1 MQVTRVAPG
10 WPVASLMHRRRV
22 MADRI
27 THVGLD
33 VHEEGIVV
41 AVAEGGLRGEVRE
54 YGRIANTAAAL
65 DRLMRKLNGEGVGLR
80 FCYEAGR
87 CGYGIQRH
95 LSAHGHECMVVA
107 PSLIPKRAGDRVKTD
122 RRDAA
127 SLARL
132 HRAGELTAVWVP
144 DAGHEAMRDL
154 VRARLDAVHALR
166 RARQQ
171 LSGFLLRQGCHYG
184 RPAWTK
190 LHRRWLAGLKF
201 EQVLHHVVLED
212 YIQAVEAAEARRDRL
227 TAQIEACL
235 PEWSLAPVV
244 AALQTMRGMA
254 LVNAATLI
262 AELGE
267 LSRFANPRQLMA
279 YLGLV
284 PSEHS
289 SGASIKRGGL
299 TKAGNSAARRL
310 LIEAAWCYRFPAGSA
325 ASCCSGRRSSPS
337 RSARSPG
344 RRSCG
349 CAHAIA
355 SSPAAANQPMSS
367 RPRSP
372 VNWPALSGPSPGAC
386 RRRRADRKK
395 PVIASKGGASG
406 PPNTLL
412 LGKAGGAAAVRRTLD
427 TTICR
432 VADPMQVSGPRQLRD
447 ASPVMRFRPA
457 HQRMI
462 NRRHDGCASSLARQS
477 LKQPLPMEPQIHAP
491 ATWKG
496 GHERGV

>member
-1 MQVTRVAPG
+1 MG
-10 WPVASLMHRRRV
+10 DH
-22 MADRI
+22 I
-27 THVGLD
+27 TYVGLD
-33 VHEEGIVV
+33 VHKQGIVV
-41 AVAEGGLRGEVRE
+41 AVAEDGLRGEVRE
-54 YGRIANTAAAL
+54 YGRIANTPAAL
-65 DRLMRKLNGEGVGLR
+65 DRLARKLSREGVKLR
-80 FCYEAGR
+80 FCYEAGP

-95 LSAHGHECMVVA
+95 LSARGHECVVVA

-201 EQVLHHVVLED
+201 EHAVHHIVLED
-212 YIQAVEAAEARRDRL
+212 YIAAVEAAQARRDRL
-227 TAQIEACL
+227 TAQIEAML
-235 PEWSLAPVV
+235 ADWTLAPVV

-262 AELGE
+262 AELGD
-267 LSRFANPRQLMA
+267 LSRFTNPRQLTA

-289 SGASIKRGGL
+289 SGASVKRGGL

-310 LIEAAWCYRFPAGSA
+310 LIEAAWCYRFPA
-325 ASCCSGRRSSPS
+325 RVS
-337 RSARSPG
+337 RELLLRQEEQPKPIREIAWKAQLRLCARYRKLARTGKP
-344 RRSCG
+344 
-349 CAHAIA
+349 ANVVTAAIA
-355 SSPAAANQPMSS
+355 RELVGFIWAIA
-367 RPRSP
+367 
-372 VNWPALSGPSPGAC
+372 
-386 RRRRADRKK
+386 RR
-395 PVIASKGGASG
+395 V
-406 PPNTLL
+406 PPT
-412 LGKAGGAAAVRRTLD
+412 AG
-427 TTICR
+427 
-432 VADPMQVSGPRQLRD
+432 
-447 ASPVMRFRPA
+447 
-457 HQRMI
+457 
-462 NRRHDGCASSLARQS
+462 
-477 LKQPLPMEPQIHAP
+477 
-491 ATWKG
+491 
-496 GHERGV
+496 

>member
-1 MQVTRVAPG
+1 MR
-10 WPVASLMHRRRV
+10 
-22 MADRI
+22 DRI
-27 THVGLD
+27 TYVGLD
-33 VHEEGIVV
+33 VYKDAVVV
-41 AVAEGGLRGEVRE
+41 AMADGGLRGEVRE

-65 DRLMRKLNGEGVGLR
+65 DRLMRKLGDGGVRLR
-80 FCYEAGR
+80 FCYEAGP

-95 LSAHGHECMVVA
+95 LSTHGHECVVVA
-107 PSLIPKRAGDRVKTD
+107 PSLIPKRAGDRIKTD

-127 SLARL
+127 GLARL

-144 DAGHEAMRDL
+144 DPGHEAMRDL

-201 EQVLHHVVLED
+201 EQAVHHLVLED

-227 TAQIEACL
+227 TAQIEAML
-235 PEWSLAPVV
+235 PDWTLAPMV

-262 AELGE
+262 AELGD

-289 SGASIKRGGL
+289 SGTSIKRGGL

-310 LIEAAWCYRFPAGSA
+310 LIEAAWCYRFPA
-325 ASCCSGRRSSPS
+325 RVS
-337 RSARSPG
+337 RE
-344 RRSCG
+344 
-349 CAHAIA
+349 
-355 SSPAAANQPMSS
+355 
-367 RPRSP
+367 
-372 VNWPALSGPSPGAC
+372 
-386 RRRRADRKK
+386 
-395 PVIASKGGASG
+395 
-406 PPNTLL
+406 LL
-412 LGKAGGAAAVRRTLD
+412 LRQESQPKPIREIAWKA
-427 TTICR
+427 
-432 VADPMQVSGPRQLRD
+432 QLRLC
-447 ASPVMRFRPA
+447 AVSQARPHRQA
-457 HQRMI
+457 GQC
-462 NRRHDGCASSLARQS
+462 RHRCDR
-477 LKQPLPMEPQIHAP
+477 P
-491 ATWKG
+491 
-496 GHERGV
+496 